1 MTSMSS
7 PRIKKPGL
15 VSKSYRMSRPGL
27 GCKMAGGFITTAWE
41 NKDIKTTH
49 GKTVEIFLGM
59 KPNKKQ
65 EDVEKIILFW
75 PQCTLWIRRSQRWKT
90 TDLPT
95 SCPEPYQMCGW
106 LTTCVRGSCS

>member
-1 MTSMSS
+1 MSS

-41 NKDIKTTH
+41 NKDIKTTQ

-59 KPNKKQ
+59 KPVK
-65 EDVEKIILFW
+65 
-75 PQCTLWIRRSQRWKT
+75 LW
-90 TDLPT
+90 
-95 SCPEPYQMCGW
+95 MC
-106 LTTCVRGSCS
+106 

>member
-1 MTSMSS
+1 
-7 PRIKKPGL
+7 
-15 VSKSYRMSRPGL
+15 
-27 GCKMAGGFITTAWE
+27 MAGGYITTAWE

-75 PQCTLWIRRSQRWKT
+75 PQCTLWIRRSPSWKT

>member
-41 NKDIKTTH
+41 NKNSKTILY
-49 GKTVEIFLGM
+49 GKTVEVFVGM
-59 KPNKKQ
+59 KPVAKRTFR
-65 EDVEKIILFW
+65 I
-75 PQCTLWIRRSQRWKT
+75 S
-90 TDLPT
+90 
-95 SCPEPYQMCGW
+95 S
-106 LTTCVRGSCS
+106 S